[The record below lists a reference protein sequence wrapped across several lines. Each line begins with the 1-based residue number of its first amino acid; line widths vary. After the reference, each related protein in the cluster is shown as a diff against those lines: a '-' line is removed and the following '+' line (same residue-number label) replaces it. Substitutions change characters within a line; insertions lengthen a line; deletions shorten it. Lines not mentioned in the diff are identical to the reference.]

1 MMHGGDIYNSQGL
14 PRQGLLDFSTTV
26 CNSLPGFEA
35 RARQALARLQA
46 YPQPYSRALSADLAQ
61 AYGLKH
67 DSVLAT
73 HGSSQALRLASLALP
88 GPVLLEDPCFPGYG
102 RVLSGHKVLR
112 LAGPKP
118 GQRPALAELIQAVPR
133 QGSLWLA
140 NPSSPAGLVLS
151 LSGLKALWQACV
163 AKGSVLV
170 LDESLEAQALKPLAS
185 LLRQASSKPGLL
197 VIRSLTKGLGIP
209 GLRLGLATGHPQL
222 LLRLAMHQ
230 DPWDVDSLAQA
241 LGPWLALQSLK
252 PRHQARQ
259 KAKASLLA
267 QLEPLQAM
275 GFKVLPSHTA
285 YLLLALPKGLA
296 AQALAQRLSHQGILV
311 RPCESFGAWG
321 AGFLRLNPGTAS
333 ANQALAQ
340 ALTEQVLA

>member
-14 PRQGLLDFSTTV
+14 PRPGLLDFSTTV
-26 CNSLPGFEA
+26 CGSLPGLEA

-46 YPQPYSRALSADLAQ
+46 YPQPYSRALSASLAQ
-61 AYGLKH
+61 AYGLAP

-88 GPVLLEDPCFPGYG
+88 GPALLEDPCFPGYG
-102 RVLSGHKVLR
+102 RVLCGHKVKR

-118 GQRPALAELIQAVPR
+118 GLRPSLAQLIQAIPR

-151 LSGLKALWQACV
+151 LASLNALWQACAV
-163 AKGSVLV
+163 KGSVLV

-197 VIRSLTKGLGIP
+197 VLRSLTKGLGMP
-209 GLRLGLATGHPQL
+209 GLRLGLATGHPDL
-222 LLRLAMHQ
+222 LLCLAMHQ

-241 LGPWLALQSLK
+241 LGPWLAQQSLK
-252 PRHQARQ
+252 RRHQARAQ
-259 KAKASLLA
+259 AKASLLA
-267 QLEPLQAM
+267 QLKLLQAM
-275 GFKVLPSHTA
+275 GFKALPSQTG
-285 YLLLALPKGLA
+285 YFLLSLPKGLH
-296 AQALAQRLSHQGILV
+296 AQALAERLSQQGILV

-321 AGFLRLNPGTAS
+321 AGYLRLNPGTAK

-340 ALTEQVLA
+340 ALRQELLA

>member
-35 RARQALARLQA
+35 RARRVLARLQA
-46 YPQPYSRALSADLAQ
+46 YPQPYSRGLSQELAQ
-61 AYGLKH
+61 AFGLAPE
-67 DSVLAT
+67 SLLAT

-102 RVLSGHKVLR
+102 RVLAGHKVKRLPGPRPGLR
-112 LAGPKP
+112 PGLAS
-118 GQRPALAELIQAVPR
+118 LIQAIPR

-151 LSGLKALWQACV
+151 LADLKALWQACA
-163 AKGSVLV
+163 AKDSVLV
-170 LDESLEAQALKPLAS
+170 LDESLEAQALKPLPS
-185 LLRQASSKPGLL
+185 LLRQSSARPGLL
-197 VIRSLTKGLGIP
+197 VLRSLTKGLGLP
-209 GLRLGLATGHPQL
+209 GLRLGLAAGHPAL
-222 LLRLAMHQ
+222 ILRLAQHQ

-252 PRHQARQ
+252 PRHKARAQ
-259 KAKASLLA
+259 AKASLLA
-267 QLEPLQAM
+267 HLAPLQDM
-275 GFKVLPSHTA
+275 GFKAVASQTG
-285 YLLLALPKGLA
+285 YFLLSLPKGLP
-296 AQALAQRLSHQGILV
+296 AQALAQRLSDQGILV

-321 AGFLRLNPGTAS
+321 AGFLRLNPGTGQD
-333 ANQALAQ
+333 NQALAL
-340 ALTEQVLA
+340 ALAEQVLE